1 MTLNYSSAF
10 AHICELSS
18 NSTADIMIYNQC
30 IADQNRSAKTE
41 ELIHSYENEIEK
53 LTQNN
58 ILLEKRI
65 ARIKGMLS
73 TIISTY

>member
-1 MTLNYSSAF
+1 MALNYSPAF
-10 AHICELSS
+10 AHICNLSS

-41 ELIHSYENEIEK
+41 ELIDSYENEIEK

-65 ARIKGMLS
+65 ARIKGILS
-73 TIISTY
+73 TIVSTY